1 MFTETW
7 VGGFNVNV
15 FAKWASTG
23 VGCGGV
29 CAPGVGVLRRYNP
42 GFPGSKIS
50 LINGRGL
57 KQGADLNKP
66 SDPRALSAFPQ
77 HRGSKSPTRSV
88 RDRAGTEADGARGL
102 PSAETARRT
111 RRAKAKSIQQAT
123 PSPILHLCSLA
134 VPTSATT
141 FPPERRRLRDLRW
154 DGGRGE
160 RARVGRISQ
169 TKRSGRSSF
178 PVLTAH
184 FSSNGPYLPGVSRAG
199 CPVGGIPRT
208 ELGHRQS
215 PQGPRAPI
223 VLAVTFGSFLFPGQ
237 KWDPQG

>member
-1 MFTETW
+1 MLTRENASLIREKLEDIRFSAPHTHLGVVSMFTETW

-88 RDRAGTEADGARGL
+88 RDRAGAEADGARGL
-102 PSAETARRT
+102 PSAETARRP

-154 DGGRGE
+154 DGGRGKGLGWGGSPKP
-160 RARVGRISQ
+160 RGQAGHLSP
-169 TKRSGRSSF
+169 SSLPIF
-178 PVLTAH
+178 PPTDPTCLVFL
-184 FSSNGPYLPGVSRAG
+184 
-199 CPVGGIPRT
+199 
-208 ELGHRQS
+208 EQ
-215 PQGPRAPI
+215 
-223 VLAVTFGSFLFPGQ
+223 AVQ
-237 KWDPQG
+237 